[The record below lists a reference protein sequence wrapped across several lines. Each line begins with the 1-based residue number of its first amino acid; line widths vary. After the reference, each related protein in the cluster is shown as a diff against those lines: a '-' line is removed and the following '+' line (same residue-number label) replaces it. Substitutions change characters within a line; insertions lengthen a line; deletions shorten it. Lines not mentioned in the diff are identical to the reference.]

1 MAKIMKQMRHCRQC
15 RSDAI
20 GKLGCDVQQEFE
32 KKS

>member
-1 MAKIMKQMRHCRQC
+1 MKHCRQC

-32 KKS
+32 SRTNEQA